1 MGSARI
7 RRRQRAVQ
15 YSTSAAAAP
24 VASKATAS
32 QGDSSAHREPPL
44 LYLLCCAAVAGR
56 VRSLIC
62 CRIPIK
68 RKHMLRQSCSHVPRQ
83 HHGWLARVRCC
94 KESSPPPPPPGG
106 LRLSAA
112 VDWGAC
118 VCMHTSRFASGP
130 WDNFN
135 VSACGKTFNHGA
147 CNITGNTCSVQTVED
162 WSPVRGCEIGD
173 CYQGCAF
180 QLGCGST

>member
-1 MGSARI
+1 MSHDSIMAGWHAFDVAKKAP
-7 RRRQRAVQ
+7 RR
-15 YSTSAAAAP
+15 
-24 VASKATAS
+24 
-32 QGDSSAHREPPL
+32 
-44 LYLLCCAAVAGR
+44 
-56 VRSLIC
+56 
-62 CRIPIK
+62 
-68 RKHMLRQSCSHVPRQ
+68 
-83 HHGWLARVRCC
+83 
-94 KESSPPPPPPGG
+94 PPPPPPGG